1 MADPQ
6 FCLLA
11 IDHWA
16 TCMTKGE
23 WSGWMQAIG
32 SVAAI
37 GAGVAGLA
45 YQANQQR
52 RAMRTQKIR
61 DELEVVSE
69 HRELLEEAL
78 AVVVAAKNYAGAE
91 QSYREYLLNDSESDR
106 FNHTAQLL
114 KDTNRILVPGAALKV
129 YFSIAQDAME
139 DALAVRSTAIEWA
152 NNRVAGDFTTSH
164 RASYTG
170 AIYRLLQAVNRFDH
184 HLMELRDF
192 AGLADLDQV
201 DHLRFLSRAER
212 ERLNA

>member
-1 MADPQ
+1 MADAQ

-11 IDHWA
+11 IEHWS
-16 TCMTKGE
+16 TCLTKGE

-45 YQANQQR
+45 YQTWQQR
-52 RAMRTQKIR
+52 RALRTQKIR

-78 AVVVAAKNYAGAE
+78 AVVVAAKNQAGAE
-91 QSYREYLLNDSESDR
+91 QSYRKYLLNDSESDR
-106 FNHTAQLL
+106 FNHTVQLV
-114 KDTNRILVPGAALKV
+114 KDTDRTQVPGAGLKV
-129 YFSIAQDAME
+129 YFSIAQDAMA
-139 DALAVRSTAIEWA
+139 DALAVRSMATQWA
-152 NNRVAGDFTTSH
+152 HHRITGDFATD
-164 RASYTG
+164 RGSYTG
-170 AIYRLLQAVNRFDH
+170 VIYRLLEAVNRFDH

-201 DHLRFLSRAER
+201 DHFRFLSRAER
-212 ERLNA
+212 ERLKA